1 MVSATQMVVYVLKG
15 HDRGTGV
22 PGRRGAL
29 WAGPGRVV
37 VPQIAANK
45 PGFSPCHI
53 SSRLGCLFDLFRASH
68 EAFRQI
74 PTQAFSN
81 AIALYQ
87 DRFGLACTCTPFGCA
102 FPGVECDRALHATT
116 FVAFS
121 RYLGHSRHM
130 TLWYSDS

>member
-1 MVSATQMVVYVLKG
+1 VVSATQMVVYVLKG
-15 HDRGTGV
+15 HDRGA
-22 PGRRGAL
+22 GAPSGP
-29 WAGPGRVV
+29 AGPVV

-87 DRFGLACTCTPFGCA
+87 DASDWHARAPRSDAPSLASNVTARCT
-102 FPGVECDRALHATT
+102 LQ
-116 FVAFS
+116 
-121 RYLGHSRHM
+121 LLWHSVG
-130 TLWYSDS
+130 TLVTADT